1 MANTFAGMC
10 KEGDILSKYK
20 LVFLD
25 TENRNY
31 ILYNGKIIS
40 YDFDIYAYFTESD
53 WNFWEYFSM
62 KPCILFE

>member
-40 YDFDIYAYFTESD
+40 SDFDIYAYFTESD
-53 WNFWEYFSM
+53 
-62 KPCILFE
+62 